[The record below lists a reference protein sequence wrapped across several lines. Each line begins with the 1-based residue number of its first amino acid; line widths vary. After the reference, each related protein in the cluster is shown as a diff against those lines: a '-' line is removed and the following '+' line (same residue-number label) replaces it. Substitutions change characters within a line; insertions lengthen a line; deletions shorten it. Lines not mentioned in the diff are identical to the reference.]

1 MFEDYFKSHS
11 PKGSCNF
18 ERIFKY
24 SQARFIRLTSA
35 VSNSIQ
41 LSAAEM
47 RSGKCVKRRVFNMA
61 DEGTG
66 QQSTQILR
74 NQNEKKKGDN
84 ATVCV
89 VSMIRLHWDKNGQAS
104 YFSLAGSNLRML
116 NKLT

>member
-66 QQSTQILR
+66 KQSTQILR
-74 NQNEKKKGDN
+74 NQNEKKKDDN
-84 ATVCV
+84 AAVCV
-89 VSMIRLHWDKNGQAS
+89 VIRSGCIGTRMAKFLIFLWRGQS
-104 YFSLAGSNLRML
+104 YACSIN
-116 NKLT
+116 